1 MISPPE
7 EDAVPEV
14 LEQRRMEHAALE
26 NNLESPSF
34 VPKNIAPLDPPE
46 DLALVMGAMRGE
58 IIHLDADGEL
68 IPVWVGTLAAASTA
82 VNRVETEWVAA
93 ACLDALAM
101 GPAEALAQRLA
112 GRGFTVLAA
121 PLPAIGGHREPL
133 RRRRAVHRDPA
144 MQATQA
150 LYKARH
156 GLDALI
162 EQATIHAGDRPL
174 LIRSSLGA
182 ISDLL
187 AMRQNL
193 DRVPVIACTEE
204 IDAPMALPQGVLMP
218 EPQQRSLVFGTGP
231 MAMWFVRVATGI
243 PIIRLQMPR
252 VWWDNHGS
260 QGADRVTGWLLSLKA
275 RPGGKLYTDLGQRL
289 EEALVSSVAS
299 SACKDL

>member
-14 LEQRRMEHAALE
+14 LEQRRREFAAMENH
-26 NNLESPSF
+26 LESSSF
-34 VPKNIAPLDPPE
+34 LAETMALQDPPE
-46 DLALVMGAMRGE
+46 DLALVMGAMRGDVV
-58 IIHLDADGEL
+58 HLHADGEEV
-68 IPVWVGTLAAASTA
+68 PVWLGMLAAASTA
-82 VNRVETEWVAA
+82 VDRVETEWVAS

-101 GPAEALAQRLA
+101 GPAEALAHRLA

-133 RRRRAVHRDPA
+133 KRRRAVHRDPA
-144 MQATQA
+144 MQAKQA

-162 EQATIHAGDRPL
+162 EQATIYAGDRPV
-174 LIRSSLGA
+174 LIRSSLWA
-182 ISDLL
+182 VSDLV

-204 IDAPMALPQGVLMP
+204 GDAPMAFPPGMYMP
-218 EPQQRSLVFGTGP
+218 GPQQRSGVFGSGP
-231 MAMWFVRVATGI
+231 IVMWFFRHADGSSI
-243 PIIRLQMPR
+243 GRLQMPR
-252 VWWDNHGS
+252 VWWDTHGS
-260 QGADRVTGWLLSLKA
+260 NGANRVTGWLLSLKA
-275 RPGGKLYTDLGQRL
+275 RSGAGLYTELGQRL
-289 EEALVSSVAS
+289 EEVLESSSAS

>member
-34 VPKNIAPLDPPE
+34 VAKNIAPLDPPE
-46 DLALVMGAMRGE
+46 DLTLVMGTMRGE

-68 IPVWVGTLAAASTA
+68 IPVWVGMLAAASTA

-101 GPAEALAQRLA
+101 GPAEALASRLA

-121 PLPAIGGHREPL
+121 PLPAVGGHREPL

-144 MQATQA
+144 MQAKQA

-162 EQATIHAGDRPL
+162 EQATIHAGDGPL

-204 IDAPMALPQGVLMP
+204 IDAPMVLPQGVLMP
-218 EPQQRSLVFGTGP
+218 EPQQRSGVFGSGP
-231 MAMWFVRVATGI
+231 MVMWFFRHADGSSI
-243 PIIRLQMPR
+243 GRLQMPR
-252 VWWDNHGS
+252 VWWDTHGS
-260 QGADRVTGWLLSLKA
+260 NGANRVTGWLLSLKA
-275 RPGGKLYTDLGQRL
+275 RPGGKLYTELGQRL
-289 EEALVSSVAS
+289 EEALVSSSAS
-299 SACKDL
+299 SACKDP

>member
-1 MISPPE
+1 
-7 EDAVPEV
+7 V
-14 LEQRRMEHAALE
+14 LEQRRRELDALE

-34 VPKNIAPLDPPE
+34 VAKNIAPLDPPE

-58 IIHLDADGEL
+58 IINVDANGEL

-82 VNRVETEWVAA
+82 VDRVETEWVAS

-101 GPAEALAQRLA
+101 GPAEALAHRLA

-133 RRRRAVHRDPA
+133 KRRRAVHRDPA
-144 MQATQA
+144 MQAKQA

-162 EQATIHAGDRPL
+162 EQATIHAGDIPL

-204 IDAPMALPQGVLMP
+204 GDAPMAFPPGMP
-218 EPQQRSLVFGTGP
+218 MPGPQQRSGVFGSGP
-231 MAMWFVRVATGI
+231 IVMWFFRHADGGSI
-243 PIIRLQMPR
+243 RRLQMPR
-252 VWWDNHGS
+252 VWWDTHGS
-260 QGADRVTGWLLSLKA
+260 NGANRMTGWLLSLKA
-275 RPGGKLYTDLGQRL
+275 RSGAGLYTELGQRL